1 MIEPEIIYED
11 KNFLAIN
18 KPAGLL
24 VHRDKPT
31 STEPT
36 VADWLVKKYPEIRSV
51 GDHSTSSWQ
60 APSMGS
66 TSSPRASSGQ
76 ANLRPGI
83 VHRLDKETSGVM
95 LVAKNQKYFEYLKR
109 LFQSRQIKKTYL
121 ALVFGKLEPRRGVI
135 TKAIGIKSGT
145 IKRSVHS
152 AKMAKE
158 AVTEY
163 RVIKYIGGPEE
174 PQGALGKRE
183 GTDGGFFSL
192 VEVSPKTGR
201 THQIRVH
208 LASIHHPVLGD
219 KLYGPKQLRTNDQRL
234 TTNDLR
240 QTTRASH
247 KSAERLMLHALSLEF
262 ATGGG
267 GRIKVEASPPHQF
280 MKFIEED
287 LV

>member
-1 MIEPEIIYED
+1 MIEPRVVYED

-24 VHRDKPT
+24 VHEAHGTKRAAGRGLIQ
-31 STEPT
+31 SEPT
-36 VADWLVKKYPEIRSV
+36 LVDWLLRRWPEIRSV
-51 GDHSTSSWQ
+51 GDPSTSS
-60 APSMGS
+60 G
-66 TSSPRASSGQ
+66 R

-121 ALVFGKLEPRRGVI
+121 ALVFGKLEPRQGVI

-163 RVIKYIGGPEE
+163 RVIKYIGGPGE
-174 PQGALGKRE
+174 PRGALGKRE
-183 GTDGGFFSL
+183 GTNGGFFSF

-219 KLYGPKQLRTNDQRL
+219 RVYGAKSQRKLEG
-234 TTNDLR
+234 
-240 QTTRASH
+240 
-247 KSAERLMLHALSLEF
+247 KSGVCGRLMLHALSLEF

-267 GRIKVEASPPHQF
+267 GRIKVEVSPPHQF
-280 MKFIEED
+280 MKFVKED
-287 LV
+287 RV

>member
-36 VADWLVKKYPEIRSV
+36 VADWLVKKYPEIKAV
-51 GDHSTSSWQ
+51 GDN
-60 APSMGS
+60 PEI
-66 TSSPRASSGQ
+66 
-76 ANLRPGI
+76 RPGI

-121 ALVFGKLEPRRGVI
+121 ALVFGKLEPRQGVI

-183 GTDGGFFSL
+183 GTNGGFFSL

-219 KLYGPKQLRTNDQRL
+219 KLYGPKRLMTNDQRL

-240 QTTRASH
+240 QTTRASHKSSVVSH

-280 MKFIEED
+280 MKLVEEGW
-287 LV
+287 V